1 MRINKALAEKG
12 LCSRRKADE
21 LIQAKKIYINGALAS
36 PGTQVKSGDQIECK
50 SLGISFIYEENA
62 KESFYIGLNKPQG
75 IISSCKGKNNLI
87 DFLKSQAI
95 AVDKKTK
102 DLQKDLEKY
111 HFYPV
116 GRLDKESEG
125 LIIITNDGD
134 LSQKLSHPSFE
145 HEKEY
150 LVQCR
155 DDIDEDFI
163 KRFSAGLRIKMS
175 DGSIKKTKA
184 CKAKKISKKKFTC
197 TLQQGLNRQIRRMVA
212 ALGNKVERLARIRIA
227 KLKLEQLSSGEFK
240 LLNPSK
246 IIDIMD

>member
-21 LIQAKKIYINGALAS
+21 WIAAKKVYVNGKIAEAGL
-36 PGTQVKSGDQIECK
+36 QVEDGDHIESK
-50 SLGISFIYEENA
+50 SLDLDFIYQT
-62 KESFYIGLNKPQG
+62 KETDFFYIALNKPQG

-102 DLQKDLEKY
+102 DLQKDLENY

-212 ALGNKVERLARIRIA
+212 ALGNKVEHLTRIRIA
-227 KLKLEQLSSGEFK
+227 KLKLEQLSSGEFQ